1 MVTQRNFNFRQ
12 SNSERAAGNS
22 YGNFK
27 KGLARKLKIEK
38 FKLRFK
44 SYGKS

>member
-1 MVTQRNFNFRQ
+1 MVKQRNLNFRQ

-27 KGLARKLKIEK
+27 KGLVKK
-38 FKLRFK
+38 FKNIVILNK
-44 SYGKS
+44 YGKS